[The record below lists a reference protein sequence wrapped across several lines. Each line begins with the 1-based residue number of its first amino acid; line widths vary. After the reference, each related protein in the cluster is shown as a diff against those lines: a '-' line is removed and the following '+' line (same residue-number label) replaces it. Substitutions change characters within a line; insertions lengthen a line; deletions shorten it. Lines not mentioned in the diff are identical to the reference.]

1 MVSASKAAP
10 LDFLKTF
17 SKETL
22 VKGQPTQLECVD
34 IAGQTYAV
42 KRGVVTMLSL
52 EDEWYDDVRDP
63 EAVIAL
69 LKNSKGFRPDIFTF
83 CQRLPETKPKFSH
96 QVAWEEVAV
105 LPVQSFDHW
114 WNAQIKGTTRNMVR
128 KSQKAGVVVKE
139 ATYTDE
145 FVKGMTD
152 IFNESPIRQGRRFW
166 HYGKSVEVVRKQF
179 SRFLFR
185 EKLIGAYYQDEL
197 VGFAMLGNA
206 GRFGDLGQIISKT
219 KHRDKAINN
228 ALIAKAVELCETAQL
243 PHLVYAYWN
252 ETSLA
257 DFKRHSGFEK
267 VRLPRYFVPLTARGK
282 MAMKTGIH
290 HGLKALLP
298 TRAVTSLKS
307 IRSWWLRQR

>member
-1 MVSASKAAP
+1 MAAPSKAISSDP
-10 LDFLKTF
+10 LKIFT
-17 SKETL
+17 KETL
-22 VKGQPTQLECVD
+22 VKGQPTQLECVE

-42 KRGVVTMLSL
+42 KRGAITILSL

-63 EAVIAL
+63 DAVIDL
-69 LKNSKGFRPDIFTF
+69 LMNSEGFKPDIFTF
-83 CQRLPETKPKFSH
+83 WQRLPELKPKFSH
-96 QVAWEEVAV
+96 HVAWEEIAV
-105 LPVQSFDHW
+105 LPVQTFDHW
-114 WNAQIKGTTRNMVR
+114 WNTRIKGTTRNMVR

-139 ATYTDE
+139 AFYTDE

-152 IFNESPIRQGRRFW
+152 IFNESPVRQGRRFW

-206 GRFGDLGQIISKT
+206 GRYGDLGQIISKT

-228 ALIAKAVELCETAQL
+228 ALIAKAVEFCEAALL

-267 VRLPRYFVPLTARGK
+267 VCLPRYFVPVTARGK

-290 HGLKALLP
+290 HGIKALLP

-307 IRSWWLRQR
+307 IRSWWLRKR